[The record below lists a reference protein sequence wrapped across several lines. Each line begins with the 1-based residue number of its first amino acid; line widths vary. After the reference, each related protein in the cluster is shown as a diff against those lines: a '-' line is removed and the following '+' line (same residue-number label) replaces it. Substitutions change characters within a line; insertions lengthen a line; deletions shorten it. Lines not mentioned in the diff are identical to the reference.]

1 MNRTKKNK
9 VIWMREGRS
18 TEGNAKALG
27 WKQLDP
33 RTRAAGSWEQQHT
46 VGIRAGDIN
55 QQGWA
60 WVALALGECVGY
72 GRLKLEGDI

>member
-27 WKQLDP
+27 WKQDQGGWLMGATAYCGNQS
-33 RTRAAGSWEQQHT
+33 RRHQSAKLGLGSSGSGGMCRVWK
-46 VGIRAGDIN
+46 VKIRG
-55 QQGWA
+55 
-60 WVALALGECVGY
+60 
-72 GRLKLEGDI
+72 